1 MKKIPHFIGIDIS
14 SDDFTVSIFIHP
26 ELPIKTRGPFLNSS
40 EGFEAFQQWLRS
52 HHVNARNSILCL
64 EATGVYGEQLCYWLK
79 AQGFKVAIEP
89 PLKVKRSFDTKGHK
103 TDTIDS
109 RQIAEYA
116 FRFHDELKFWQPRH
130 EIIEQIKVLLSTREQ
145 FVHQKTADMNSLN
158 ALRRKV
164 VQTPLANQFYQTNIQ
179 NLSNQ
184 IKVIEQEIQKLI
196 DQDPDFK
203 NTVSLLRTIPGVA
216 MLLAANLLVV
226 THGFTQELYYKR
238 LAAYIGI
245 CPYKHE
251 SGKYVY
257 KKPRSA
263 RYGPARLRKLL
274 RLAAWS
280 LKTHKKPYQCYFLQK
295 SAQGKESAVI
305 LNNISNKLLKIMC
318 AIINNQ
324 KPYQENYKSVNP
336 LILS

>member
-1 MKKIPHFIGIDIS
+1 MKKNLHFVGIDIS
-14 SDDFTVSIFIHP
+14 ADDFTVSIFMNP
-26 ELPIKTRGPFLNSS
+26 ALPLKTQGPFLNSS
-40 EGFEAFQQWLRS
+40 EGFESFQQWLRS
-52 HHVNARNSILCL
+52 HHVNASNSILCL
-64 EATGVYGEQLCYWLK
+64 EATGVYGEQLCYWLNAK
-79 AQGFKVAIEP
+79 GFKVAVEP
-89 PLKVKRSFDTKGHK
+89 PLKVKRSFDTKGNK
-103 TDTIDS
+103 TDPIDS

-116 FRFHDELKFWQPRH
+116 FRFHDELKIWQPRH
-130 EIIEQIKVLLSTREQ
+130 EIVEQIKVLLSTREQ
-145 FVHQKTADMNSLN
+145 FVQQKTADMNSLN

-179 NLSNQ
+179 NLSRQ
-184 IKVIEQEIQKLI
+184 IKDIEKEIQKLI
-196 DQDPDFK
+196 DQDSDFK
-203 NTVSLLRTIPGVA
+203 NTVSLLKTIPGVA

-251 SGKYVY
+251 SGKSVY

-274 RLAAWS
+274 RLAARS
-280 LKTHKKPYQCYFLQK
+280 LKTHKKPYQYYFLQK
-295 SAQGKESAVI
+295 SAQGKESALI

-318 AIINNQ
+318 AIIKSK
-324 KPYQENYKSVNP
+324 KPYQENYKSINP
-336 LILS
+336 CILS